1 MKKKLLLAVTT
12 MLMIALVGCG
22 KEKTEKYEMETD
34 TGKVTVEVKEDG
46 DVSITEEIDE
56 APEFVYEEGTIPL
69 GTYVRSDGS
78 MKIVFSENELYE
90 NYFKIGEHFGQ
101 YDYDLD
107 TKIYTLK
114 TIVPNYI
121 FTAYIDEEDNYNLI
135 ITNWYVSKIKGAAKD
150 IEHYEDFID
159 IDNDVYDK
167 THSRLDIQ
175 EVYIRQ

>member
-12 MLMIALVGCG
+12 MLMIALVACG
-22 KEKTEKYEMETD
+22 KEKTEMYEMETD

-46 DVSITEEIDE
+46 DISITEEIDE

-69 GTYVRSDGS
+69 GTYVRSGGS
-78 MKIVFSENELYE
+78 VKLVFSENEQIE
-90 NYFKIGEHFGQ
+90 NYCKIGDYSGQ
-101 YDYDLD
+101 YEYDLE
-107 TKIYTLK
+107 TKTYTLK
-114 TIVPNYI
+114 SIVPNYI
-121 FTAYIDEEDNYNLI
+121 LTAYIDEQDNYNLI
-135 ITNWYVSKIKGAAKD
+135 ITNWYVSKIKGYAKD